1 MFKCR
6 FARLGGATRKTGKE
20 REGAI
25 SVGEATTTTTMMID
39 KPTTR
44 ARGRLRDLPG
54 IRQVADG

>member
-25 SVGEATTTTTMMID
+25 SVGEAMTTTMMID